1 MLIVAGVALLWATA
15 VFGRLG
21 YLQLY
26 RHRDYLLRAQRQQ
39 QRIIEI
45 SPKRGAIFDRNMHAL
60 AMSIKVDSAFAIPN
74 EIIDKPLAA
83 QLLSGVLGVP
93 ADVVEARLDSSLNFV
108 WIERKLTAEKSE
120 AITSLNLKGV
130 YTQAENKRF
139 YPKADLASHV
149 VGFVDV
155 DEKGLGGVEY
165 ALDSQVRGKSEKI
178 VMMADAHQ
186 KWFDGAEARR
196 DRGADVVL
204 TLDEKIQYIAERELA
219 AAIARTHALNG
230 TVIVMNPNN
239 GELLAVANWPTFDPN
254 ATTGIP
260 AEARMNRAVTA
271 SYEPGST
278 FKLITLAAAFDQ
290 GLTNPDEVIDC
301 ENGATY
307 VAGHKIHDHKRF
319 GLMTVSNILAQSSD
333 VGAIKIAERLGA
345 SKFYDYI
352 RAFGFGAVTGVDLP
366 GEGRGQLH
374 PLANWSPISIGAV
387 SMGQEVGVTPIQ
399 LITAVSAIANG
410 GTLYKPHIVAEVR
423 KGETVLAREGLL
435 AAGEPRRVIQP
446 ETAATLRGLM
456 EGVILNGTGKLARLD
471 GWTAAG
477 KTGSAQKID
486 PNTGRYSPTQLI
498 ASFTGFAPINNPA
511 VAILVSLDSPVGL
524 HEGGMVAAPVF
535 KRIAEQ
541 VLPYLDVTPNVPV
554 NQQLVQASY
563 KKHLQSEPE
572 NLEDFT
578 PADFMLLPEQP
589 EAVASSD
596 AETQAAK
603 NFAPSSHLTLNVT
616 ADEDTEISIPDFS
629 GKTMRDVTGMCLRL
643 GLDPVLVGTNLATEQ
658 TPAAGSQVRRGSR
671 VTVQFGTPPVKSTT
685 TARAVRTQKPL
696 PVSQPLKASSPLQ
709 AQPLQISQ
717 ARRAQSL
724 KVSRQSKAS
733 RISKAARKHTR
744 HRY

>member
-1 MLIVAGVALLWATA
+1 MQQTRAHVRLLIVAGVALLWATA

-26 RHRDYLLRAQRQQ
+26 RHGDYLLRAQRQQ

-45 SPKRGAIFDRNMHAL
+45 SPKRGAIYDRNMHAL

-74 EIIDKPLAA
+74 EIKDKALAA
-83 QLLSGVLGVP
+83 QLLSGVLSIP
-93 ADVVEARLDSSLNFV
+93 ADLVKSRLDSSQNFV
-108 WIERKLTAEKSE
+108 WIERKLTPEKSE
-120 AITSLNLKGV
+120 AITALNLKGV

-155 DEKGLGGVEY
+155 DEKGLGGIEY
-165 ALDSQVRGKSEKI
+165 ALDSQIRGKSEKI

-186 KWFDGAEARR
+186 KWFDGGEARR
-196 DRGADVVL
+196 DRGANVVL

-219 AAIARTHALNG
+219 AAINKTHSLAG
-230 TVIVMNPNN
+230 TVVVMNPNN

-254 ATTGIP
+254 AASAGIP
-260 AEARMNRAVTA
+260 AESRMNRAVSA
-271 SYEPGST
+271 LYEPGST

-290 GLTNPDEVIDC
+290 GITNPDEVFDC

-319 GLMTVSNILAQSSD
+319 GMLTVADILALSSD

-345 SKFYDYI
+345 PKFYDYI
-352 RAFGFGAVTGVDLP
+352 HAFGFGTPTGVDLP
-366 GEGRGQLH
+366 GESRGLLR
-374 PLANWSPISIGAV
+374 PLVNWSPISIGAI

-399 LITAVSAIANG
+399 LISAVSAIANG

-423 KGETVLAREGLL
+423 RGETVLPREGLL
-435 AAGEPRRVIQP
+435 AASEPRRVIQP
-446 ETAATLRGLM
+446 ETAATLRRLM
-456 EGVILNGTGKLARLD
+456 EGVVLNGTGTRARLD
-471 GWTAAG
+471 GWTSAG

-511 VAILVSLDSPVGL
+511 VAILVSLDSPIGL

-541 VLPYLDVTPNVPV
+541 VLPYLEVSPDVPV
-554 NQQLVQASY
+554 NERLVQAAY
-563 KKHLQSEPE
+563 KKQAQNDAE

-578 PADFMLLPEQP
+578 PSDFSPLPEQP
-589 EAVASSD
+589 ETVSSST
-596 AETQAAK
+596 ETRSTS
-603 NFAPSSHLTLNVT
+603 NFKPSSHLTLAVT

-629 GKTMRDVTGMCLRL
+629 GKTMRDVTEMCLRL

-658 TPAAGSQVRRGSR
+658 TPEAGSQVRRGSR
-671 VTVQFGTPPVKSTT
+671 VTVQFGMPQMKSIAMAKPVKST
-685 TARAVRTQKPL
+685 KPMR
-696 PVSQPLKASSPLQ
+696 VEQPS
-709 AQPLQISQ
+709 
-717 ARRAQSL
+717 
-724 KVSRQSKAS
+724 KVAKR
-733 RISKAARKHTR
+733 HVR
-744 HRY
+744 HRH

>member
-1 MLIVAGVALLWATA
+1 MQQTRAHVRLLIVAGVALLWTTA

-26 RHRDYLLRAQRQQ
+26 RHGDYLLRAQRQQ

-45 SPKRGAIFDRNMHAL
+45 SPKRGAIYDRNMHAL

-74 EIIDKPLAA
+74 EIKDKALAA
-83 QLLSGVLGVP
+83 QLLSGVLGFP
-93 ADVVEARLDSSLNFV
+93 ADLVESRLDSSQNFV
-108 WIERKLTAEKSE
+108 WIERKLTPEKSE
-120 AITSLNLKGV
+120 AITALNLKGV

-155 DEKGLGGVEY
+155 DEKGLGGIEY
-165 ALDSQVRGKSEKI
+165 ALDNQIRGKSEKI

-196 DRGADVVL
+196 DRGANVVL
-204 TLDEKIQYIAERELA
+204 TLDEKIQYIAQRELA
-219 AAIARTHALNG
+219 AAINKTHAMAG
-230 TVIVMNPNN
+230 TVVVMNPNN

-254 ATTGIP
+254 AASAGTP
-260 AEARMNRAVTA
+260 AEFRMNRAVSA
-271 SYEPGST
+271 LYEPGST

-290 GLTNPDEVIDC
+290 GITNPDEVFDC

-319 GLMTVSNILAQSSD
+319 GMLTVADILALSSD

-345 SKFYDYI
+345 PKFYDYI
-352 RAFGFGAVTGVDLP
+352 RAFGFGTPTGVDLP
-366 GEGRGQLH
+366 GESRGLLR
-374 PLANWSPISIGAV
+374 PLTGWTPISIGAI
-387 SMGQEVGVTPIQ
+387 SMGQEVGVTPLQ
-399 LITAVSAIANG
+399 LISAVSAIANG

-423 KGETVLAREGLL
+423 RGETVLPREGLL
-435 AAGEPRRVIQP
+435 AASEPRRVIQP
-446 ETAATLRGLM
+446 ETAATLRRLM
-456 EGVILNGTGKLARLD
+456 EGVVLNGTGKLARLD
-471 GWTAAG
+471 GWTSAG

-511 VAILVSLDSPVGL
+511 VAILISLDSPIGL

-535 KRIAEQ
+535 KRVAEQ
-541 VLPYLDVTPNVPV
+541 VLPYLEVSSDVPV
-554 NQQLVQASY
+554 NQQLVQAAY
-563 KKHLQSEPE
+563 KKHAQSDAE

-578 PADFMLLPEQP
+578 PSDLLLLPEQP
-589 EAVASSD
+589 EAVASSS
-596 AETQAAK
+596 ETHMTS
-603 NFAPSSHLTLNVT
+603 NFNPTSHLTLAVT

-629 GKTMRDVTGMCLRL
+629 GKTMRDVTEMCLRL
-643 GLDPVLVGTNLATEQ
+643 GLDPVLVGTNLAADQ

-671 VTVQFGTPPVKSTT
+671 ITVQFGTPPMKSTSTPKAVKS
-685 TARAVRTQKPL
+685 AKPL
-696 PVSQPLKASSPLQ
+696 KV
-709 AQPLQISQ
+709 AQ
-717 ARRAQSL
+717 
-724 KVSRQSKAS
+724 QSKVGKK
-733 RISKAARKHTR
+733 RVR
-744 HRY
+744 HRH